1 MHIPVQ
7 VRLVQQNGEI
17 LEKPSRHVLL
27 VDSTRIKLSK
37 NRSTKVKEEYS
48 SIVQVLSSITTAI
61 DLTAS
66 TPFWESSC
74 CFNKMQ
80 QNLRTCDSAQRFV

>member
-61 DLTAS
+61 DLTTS
-66 TPFWESSC
+66 TPY
-74 CFNKMQ
+74 
-80 QNLRTCDSAQRFV
+80 